1 MNKDMFLIP
10 SISDMRQTQHQPTHL
25 QMKPVGHQN
34 SLSISKNNS
43 APLVFAT
50 FVIETDF
57 WQVLSDFSD
66 HFMF

>member
-1 MNKDMFLIP
+1 MFLIP
-10 SISDMRQTQHQPTHL
+10 SISDTRPDTTSASHL